1 MGSFYRSQHELITV
15 LKNGDAPHLNTFEL
29 GQHGRHR
36 SNLWSCAGGNSFHA
50 GRAEDLAMHPT
61 SKPVTLL
68 ADAIRDVS
76 RRGEIVLD
84 AFGGSGSTLIAAEK
98 TGRNACLLEID
109 PSYCD
114 VIIRRFETYTGKD
127 ARLDQDGQTFEQVER
142 QGRPSIRRC
151 WWLRGPRQAS
161 AAMKRPPRKPTK
173 SFDAEV
179 EVPADVP
186 SSPPP
191 ADDGYKVGPGRPP
204 REYQF
209 KPGQSGNPKGAKRK
223 PQSIA
228 RDLKAILDREL
239 NAKVPVKQGDK
250 LLTMT
255 MAEAGIKQLIAQY
268 AKGDRHAR
276 QRSHRAR
283 R

>member
-1 MGSFYRSQHELITV
+1 
-15 LKNGDAPHLNTFEL
+15 
-29 GQHGRHR
+29 
-36 SNLWSCAGGNSFHA
+36 
-50 GRAEDLAMHPT
+50 
-61 SKPVTLL
+61 
-68 ADAIRDVS
+68 
-76 RRGEIVLD
+76 
-84 AFGGSGSTLIAAEK
+84 
-98 TGRNACLLEID
+98 
-109 PSYCD
+109 
-114 VIIRRFETYTGKD
+114 
-127 ARLDQDGQTFEQVER
+127 
-142 QGRPSIRRC
+142 
-151 WWLRGPRQAS
+151 
-161 AAMKRPPRKPTK
+161 MKRPPRKATK
-173 SFDAEV
+173 SFDAEG

-223 PQSIA
+223 SQSIA

-276 QRSHRAR
+276 SDLIALADKLGVVLTSGHDHFGEALTQDHQAILDAYFERRSQASVGCGSTPVLAPPELLDDDIGDGDDK
-283 R
+283 

>member
-1 MGSFYRSQHELITV
+1 M
-15 LKNGDAPHLNTFEL
+15 
-29 GQHGRHR
+29 
-36 SNLWSCAGGNSFHA
+36 
-50 GRAEDLAMHPT
+50 
-61 SKPVTLL
+61 
-68 ADAIRDVS
+68 
-76 RRGEIVLD
+76 
-84 AFGGSGSTLIAAEK
+84 
-98 TGRNACLLEID
+98 
-109 PSYCD
+109 
-114 VIIRRFETYTGKD
+114 
-127 ARLDQDGQTFEQVER
+127 
-142 QGRPSIRRC
+142 
-151 WWLRGPRQAS
+151 
-161 AAMKRPPRKPTK
+161 
-173 SFDAEV
+173 
-179 EVPADVP
+179 PADVP
-186 SSPPP
+186 HHRRP

-223 PQSIA
+223 SQSIA

-276 QRSHRAR
+276 RDLIALADKLGVVLHPVTTTSAR